1 VSDIL
6 GVSGVSRI
14 GNANEPVVVPPVNA
28 RDGDPAI
35 TAELVS
41 EHGLDTDEYAKVVA
55 LMGREPTYTE
65 LGVFS
70 VMWSEHCSYKTSR
83 MHLAN
88 LPTEGPEVL
97 QGPGENAGVV
107 DIGDGWAV
115 CFKIESHNHP
125 SFIEPYQGAATGV
138 GGILRDVFTMG
149 ARPIAILNSLRFGS
163 PDHPKTPHLVDGVV
177 AGIAGYGNCIGV
189 PTVGGE
195 VAFHPCYDGNILVN
209 AMAFGVM
216 RGDAIFR
223 GVAAGPGNPVLYV
236 GARTGRDGIHGAT
249 MASDV
254 FEEGKEGNRP
264 TVQVGDP
271 YKEKLLLE
279 ACLELMKRDAI
290 VAIQD
295 MGAAGLTSSSVE
307 MAGRGGTGLRLD
319 VDAVPRRED
328 GMTPYECLLSESQER
343 MLLVAAKG
351 REHIVTEVFAK
362 WDLEAVVIGEVTDDG
377 LWTIEENGAPVASI
391 PVEALADAPKYDRP
405 RQEPADFAARQIVPD
420 LPGTGDCADV
430 LLRLLAS
437 PGIADKRW
445 VYRQYDH
452 MVRLN
457 TLVRPGAADAAVLRI
472 PETNKACS
480 ITVDCNQVHVKA
492 NPFEGA
498 AGVVAEAAR
507 NVACTGARPLAATD
521 CLNFGNPER
530 PEVMWEF
537 ERAVAGLAHGLRE
550 LSVPVISG
558 NVSLYNE
565 TSGTSIHPTPTL
577 GLVGLLDDA
586 SHAVTMG
593 LRRGGGLSLLL
604 LGNPR
609 QTLGATAY
617 GMEIHGVEQGAPP
630 TVHWEEER
638 SLLAVLQEG
647 AKRGW
652 IEAAHDAADGGLAVA
667 LAEMSLAGSV
677 TGDESPIGCTVQ
689 LPAYPDAAA
698 RDLYLFGETH
708 GCAWAMCSTVRVPD
722 LFSLAQELGCRALEA
737 GTVGGDRIVILDA
750 QKQVAL
756 DVDVIDALAAWRGGF
771 ETAVGIA

>member
-1 VSDIL
+1 MSEAYDI
-6 GVSGVSRI
+6 
-14 GNANEPVVVPPVNA
+14 
-28 RDGDPAI
+28 I
-35 TAELVS
+35 TRPITPEDVK
-41 EHGLDTDEYAKVVA
+41 EHGLTDEEFATA
-55 LMGREPTYTE
+55 QRILGRDPNYTE
-65 LGVFS
+65 LGIFS
-70 VMWSEHCSYKTSR
+70 VMWSEHCSYKSSR
-83 MHLAN
+83 AHFHLF
-88 LPTEGPEVL
+88 PTDGPQVL
-97 QGPGENAGVV
+97 IGPGENAGVV

-149 ARPIAILNSLRFGS
+149 ARPIALLNSLRFGR
-163 PDHPKTPHLVDGVV
+163 PDHPKTKHLVDGVV

-189 PTVGGE
+189 PTVAGE
-195 VAFHPCYDGNILVN
+195 VGFHPCYDGNILVN
-209 AMAFGVM
+209 AMALGVL
-216 RGDAIFR
+216 RGDQIFR

-249 MASDV
+249 MASES
-254 FEEGKEGNRP
+254 FEEGEEGRRP

-279 ACLELMKRDAI
+279 ACLELMKKDAV

-307 MAGRGGTGLRLD
+307 MAGRGGTGLLLNI
-319 VDAVPRRED
+319 DAVPRREE

-351 REHIVTEVFAK
+351 REHVVTEVFEK

-377 LWTIEENGAPVASI
+377 LWRIEENGRVVAAI

-405 RQEPADFAARQIVPD
+405 RAVPEGFDDRQAPPD
-420 LPGTGDCADV
+420 LPGTGDCNQA
-430 LLRLLAS
+430 LKSLLAS
-437 PGIADKRW
+437 PSIADKRW

-472 PETNKACS
+472 PNTDKAVS
-480 ITVDCNQVHVKA
+480 VTVDCNQVHVKA
-492 NPFEGA
+492 DPFEGA

-530 PEVMWEF
+530 PDVMWEF
-537 ERAVAGLAHGLRE
+537 ERAVAGLGHGLRE

-577 GLVGLLDDA
+577 GMVGLLDDA
-586 SHAVTMG
+586 SHAVSMS
-593 LRRGGGLSLLL
+593 LRRGGGLSLVLV
-604 LGNPR
+604 GNPR
-609 QTLGATAY
+609 QTLGASAY
-617 GMEIHGVEQGAPP
+617 AAVVHGVETGAPP
-630 TVHWEEER
+630 KVHWDEER
-638 SLLAVLQEG
+638 ALLALLQEG
-647 AKRGW
+647 AARGW
-652 IEAAHDAADGGLAVA
+652 IQAAHDAADGGLAVA
-667 LAEMSLAGSV
+667 LAEMSLAGTL
-677 TGDESPIGCTVQ
+677 TGDGTPLGCTVQ
-689 LPAYPDAAA
+689 FPMYPDPAS

-708 GCAWAMCSTVRVPD
+708 GCAWAMCSDHRVAD
-722 LFSLAQELGCRALEA
+722 LLSLAQELSCRAVHVGE
-737 GTVGGDRIVILDA
+737 VGGDRIVMLDA
-750 QKQVAL
+750 QKYAA
-756 DVDVIDALAAWRGGF
+756 VDVAVEDAMAAWRGGF
-771 ETAVGIA
+771 EQAIGLS